1 MKEREPQQYKKVTLK
16 DTLKS
21 LETEEWFDLIFYRKI
36 GYAWAL
42 LFRKLHI
49 TPNAVTIA
57 SIFIG
62 ASAGVLFYYDNIYL
76 SLLGM
81 FLLVWA
87 NSYDSADGQ
96 LARMTGQYSRLG
108 RILDGACGDIWFVII
123 YISLLLR
130 LVITDDFLFLQA
142 FVLAAVAGYCHI
154 LQAQIADCYRTLHLF
169 FVNGRA
175 KSELE
180 EVETLKAENAKLTW
194 RTDWL
199 KKIVMFFYINHTKSQ
214 QQFSPQ
220 MRKMRHKINQLYP
233 KRSFSSSTFRKAS
246 ERANASS
253 GSTKYHFSFILKIL
267 NSTVNLG

>member
-1 MKEREPQQYKKVTLK
+1 M
-16 DTLKS
+16 
-21 LETEEWFDLIFYRKI
+21 
-36 GYAWAL
+36 
-42 LFRKLHI
+42 
-49 TPNAVTIA
+49 
-57 SIFIG
+57 
-62 ASAGVLFYYDNIYL
+62 LFYYDNIYL

-194 RTDWL
+194 RTD
-199 KKIVMFFYINHTKSQ
+199 
-214 QQFSPQ
+214 
-220 MRKMRHKINQLYP
+220 
-233 KRSFSSSTFRKAS
+233 
-246 ERANASS
+246 
-253 GSTKYHFSFILKIL
+253 
-267 NSTVNLG
+267 